1 MTFLTVTPLLNLIM
15 SQPIKLPPDERIWP
29 LKPEVLLA
37 RGKGELQAKEEKAV
51 RGAVKEAVATYK
63 TEIVSLVENNMED
76 RKRAAKILAKS
87 AEEAEEI
94 LVRECTY
101 DKTKRLKYRGKDAVE
116 TSENIDQEIATLNNV
131 LNDLSNKRKQRT
143 KTLLDQQK
151 TLATMQVAEEYGV
164 NTFPEEEQQ
173 CRQLECDLEKL
184 EQKMS
189 AADRCRHKYRQFI
202 DTLQTERKLN
212 GPRLDNLKKC
222 IKQDIY
228 DMEVCHDVM
237 MKGQILSQDASGTLE
252 ETTETYTNEKK
263 DRDHDLKSMRKE
275 VLRKAD
281 QTKGKKAT
289 LTEVNLDKV
298 LKGQQNIFAQIQER
312 RKTMAELENWAFNFE
327 ALREVTR
334 GTNMAGVVAKFEG
347 LVERHT
353 YLSNERERVET
364 QRRAQLQALQDQEVV
379 LSSVGHTGAAE
390 RQTLD
395 DRVTELEDQLRAQQS
410 RRDAAHEQLHTLG
423 SSLSSARAT
432 LRQLLRALKFVSRPQ
447 GWIRRD
453 DQSEMAGDL
462 ELLRLKLI
470 SLQQRLAAL
479 GAPLRPDSQLSV
491 RSVALDG
498 PKSQFRVG
506 KPARDSL
513 ISAEM
518 GKVDDMEPV
527 RMEMKNMSEEFVKK
541 MTSRGRRPP

>member
-1 MTFLTVTPLLNLIM
+1 M

-63 TEIVSLVENNMED
+63 NEIVSLVENNMED
-76 RKRAAKILAKS
+76 RKRAAKMLVKS

-101 DKTKRLKYRGKDAVE
+101 DKNKRLKYRGKCAIE
-116 TSENIDQEIATLNNV
+116 TSENIDQEIAKLNNV
-131 LNDLSNKRKQRT
+131 LNDISNKRKQRT

-173 CRQLECDLEKL
+173 CRQLECNLEKL
-184 EQKMS
+184 DQKLS

-202 DTLQTERKLN
+202 NTLQAERKLN
-212 GPRLDNLKKC
+212 GPRLENLKKC

-228 DMEVCHDVM
+228 DLEVCHDIM
-237 MKGQILSQDASGTLE
+237 MKGHILSQDASGSLE
-252 ETTETYTNEKK
+252 EATETYTNEKK
-263 DRDHDLKSMRKE
+263 DRDHDLKSLRKE
-275 VLRKAD
+275 VLKKAD
-281 QTKGKKAT
+281 QAKGKKAT

-298 LKGQQNIFAQIQER
+298 LKGQQNMFAQLQER
-312 RKTMAELENWAFNFE
+312 RKTIAELENWSFNFE

-353 YLSNERERVET
+353 YLSNERERIET
-364 QRRAQLQALQDQEVV
+364 QRQAQLQALQDQQAV
-379 LSSVGHTGAAE
+379 LSSVGHTGATEREALDGRLAE
-390 RQTLD
+390 LQN
-395 DRVTELEDQLRAQQS
+395 QLRSQQA
-410 RRDAAHEQLHTLG
+410 RRDAAEEQLHVLG
-423 SSLSSARAT
+423 SSLSGTRAT
-432 LRQLLRALKFVSRPQ
+432 LRQMLRALKFVSRPQ
-447 GWIRRD
+447 GWSRRT
-453 DQSEMAGDL
+453 DQNEMAGDL

-470 SLQQRLAAL
+470 SLQQRFVAL

-491 RSVALDG
+491 RSEALDA
-498 PKSQFRVG
+498 PKAQYRVG
-506 KPARDSL
+506 RQARDSL

>member
-1 MTFLTVTPLLNLIM
+1 M

-63 TEIVSLVENNMED
+63 NEIVSLVENNMED
-76 RKRAAKILAKS
+76 RKRAAKMLVKS

-101 DKTKRLKYRGKDAVE
+101 DKNKRLKYRGKCA
-116 TSENIDQEIATLNNV
+116 I
-131 LNDLSNKRKQRT
+131 
-143 KTLLDQQK
+143 K

-173 CRQLECDLEKL
+173 CRQLECNLEKL
-184 EQKMS
+184 DQKLS

-202 DTLQTERKLN
+202 NTLQAERKLN
-212 GPRLDNLKKC
+212 GPRLENLKKC

-228 DMEVCHDVM
+228 DLEVCHDIM
-237 MKGQILSQDASGTLE
+237 MKGHILSQDASGSLE
-252 ETTETYTNEKK
+252 EATETYTNEKK
-263 DRDHDLKSMRKE
+263 DRDHDLKSLRKE
-275 VLRKAD
+275 VLKKAD
-281 QTKGKKAT
+281 QAKGKKAT

-298 LKGQQNIFAQIQER
+298 LKGQQNMFAQLQER
-312 RKTMAELENWAFNFE
+312 RKTIAELENWSFNFE

-353 YLSNERERVET
+353 YLSNERERIET
-364 QRRAQLQALQDQEVV
+364 QRQAQLQALQDQQAV
-379 LSSVGHTGAAE
+379 LSSVGHTGATEREALDGRLAE
-390 RQTLD
+390 LQN
-395 DRVTELEDQLRAQQS
+395 QLHSQQA
-410 RRDAAHEQLHTLG
+410 RRDAAEEQLHVLG
-423 SSLSSARAT
+423 SSLSGTRAT
-432 LRQLLRALKFVSRPQ
+432 LRQMLRALKFVSRPQ
-447 GWIRRD
+447 GWSRRT
-453 DQSEMAGDL
+453 DQNEMAGDL

-470 SLQQRLAAL
+470 SLQQRFVAL

-491 RSVALDG
+491 RSEALDA
-498 PKSQFRVG
+498 PKTQYRVG
-506 KPARDSL
+506 RQARDSL